1 MKPEHEP
8 KKCHRSL
15 KLPFNFLMS
24 EPSAS
29 SPQSLYDLLG
39 GEPNAT
45 NKIREIVEAFY
56 DVMDS
61 DEKAKTIRLMHP
73 EDLTSSREKLFMFLC
88 GWTGGPQL
96 YIERYGHP
104 FLRRRHL
111 PFKIGEEERDQW
123 IYCMTKG
130 MLNLKMDEEKIKA
143 LLNALYPIADFM
155 RNQ

>member
-1 MKPEHEP
+1 
-8 KKCHRSL
+8 
-15 KLPFNFLMS
+15 MS
-24 EPSAS
+24 QPSAS
-29 SPQSLYDLLG
+29 TPQSLYDLLG
-39 GEPNAT
+39 GEPEAT
-45 NKIREIVEAFY
+45 HKIREIVEAFY

-73 EDLTSSREKLFMFLC
+73 EDLTSSREKLFMFLT

-96 YIERYGHP
+96 YTDRYGHP

-130 MLNLKMDEEKIKA
+130 MLNLKMEEAKIKA
-143 LLNALYPIADFM
+143 LLNALYPIVDFM

>member
-1 MKPEHEP
+1 
-8 KKCHRSL
+8 
-15 KLPFNFLMS
+15 MS
-24 EPSAS
+24 QPSAS
-29 SPQSLYDLLG
+29 APQSLYDLLG
-39 GEPNAT
+39 GEPEAT
-45 NKIREIVEAFY
+45 HKIREIVEAFY

-73 EDLTSSREKLFMFLC
+73 EDLTSSREKLFMFLT

-96 YIERYGHP
+96 YSDRYGHP

-130 MLNLKMDEEKIKA
+130 LLNLKMEEEKIKA

>member
-1 MKPEHEP
+1 
-8 KKCHRSL
+8 
-15 KLPFNFLMS
+15 MS
-24 EPSAS
+24 QPSATTQ
-29 SPQSLYDLLG
+29 QSLYDLLG
-39 GEPNAT
+39 VEPDALIR
-45 NKIREIVEAFY
+45 IREIVEAFY

-61 DEKAKTIRLMHP
+61 DEKAKTIRQMHP
-73 EDLTSSREKLFMFLC
+73 EDLTSSREKLFMFLS

-111 PFKIGEEERDQW
+111 PFKIGVDERDQW

-130 MLNLKMDEEKIKA
+130 LLNLKMEEAKIKA

>member
-1 MKPEHEP
+1 
-8 KKCHRSL
+8 
-15 KLPFNFLMS
+15 MS
-24 EPSAS
+24 QPSAS
-29 SPQSLYDLLG
+29 TPQSLFDLLG
-39 GEPNAT
+39 GEPDAT
-45 NKIREIVEAFY
+45 NQIRAIVEAFY
-56 DVMDS
+56 DVMDK
-61 DEKAKTIRLMHP
+61 DEKAKKIRQMHP
-73 EDLTSSREKLFMFLC
+73 EDLTSSREKLFMFLS

-111 PFKIGEEERDQW
+111 PFNIGEEERDQW

-130 MLNLKMDEEKIKA
+130 MLNLKMDEKKIKA

>member
-1 MKPEHEP
+1 
-8 KKCHRSL
+8 
-15 KLPFNFLMS
+15 MS
-24 EPSAS
+24 QPSAS

-39 GEPNAT
+39 GEPEAT
-45 NKIREIVEAFY
+45 HKIREIVEAFY

-61 DEKAKTIRLMHP
+61 DEKAKTIRQMHP
-73 EDLTSSREKLFMFLC
+73 EDLTSSREKLFMFLT

-130 MLNLKMDEEKIKA
+130 LLNLKMDEVKIKA

>member
-1 MKPEHEP
+1 
-8 KKCHRSL
+8 
-15 KLPFNFLMS
+15 MS
-24 EPSAS
+24 QPSAS
-29 SPQSLYDLLG
+29 TPQSLYDLLG
-39 GEPNAT
+39 GEPEAT
-45 NKIREIVEAFY
+45 NQIREIVEAFY
-56 DVMDS
+56 DVMEA
-61 DEKAKTIRLMHP
+61 DEKAKTIRQMHP
-73 EDLTSSREKLFMFLC
+73 EDLTSSREKLFMFLT

-130 MLNLKMDEEKIKA
+130 MLNLKMEEQKIKA
-143 LLNALYPIADFM
+143 LLNAPYPIADFM

>member
-1 MKPEHEP
+1 
-8 KKCHRSL
+8 
-15 KLPFNFLMS
+15 MS
-24 EPSAS
+24 QPSAS
-29 SPQSLYDLLG
+29 TPQSLFDLLG
-39 GEPNAT
+39 GEPDAT
-45 NKIREIVEAFY
+45 NQIRAIVEAFY
-56 DVMDS
+56 DVMDK
-61 DEKAKTIRLMHP
+61 DEKAKIIRLMHP
-73 EDLTSSREKLFMFLC
+73 EDLTSSREKLFMFLS
-88 GWTGGPQL
+88 GWMGGPQL

-130 MLNLKMDEEKIKA
+130 MLNLKMEEKKIKA

>member
-1 MKPEHEP
+1 
-8 KKCHRSL
+8 
-15 KLPFNFLMS
+15 MS
-24 EPSAS
+24 QPSAS
-29 SPQSLYDLLG
+29 IPQTLYDLLG
-39 GEPNAT
+39 GEPEAT
-45 NKIREIVEAFY
+45 HKIREIVEAFY

-61 DEKAKTIRLMHP
+61 DEKAKTIRQMHL
-73 EDLTSSREKLFMFLC
+73 EDLTSSREKLFMFLS

-96 YIERYGHP
+96 YTERYGHP

-111 PFKIGEEERDQW
+111 PFKIGEDERDQW

-130 MLNLKMDEEKIKA
+130 MLNLKMEEEKIKA

>member
-1 MKPEHEP
+1 
-8 KKCHRSL
+8 
-15 KLPFNFLMS
+15 MS
-24 EPSAS
+24 QPSAS
-29 SPQSLYDLLG
+29 TPQSLFDLLG
-39 GEPNAT
+39 GEPEAT
-45 NKIREIVEAFY
+45 NQIRAIVEAFY
-56 DVMDS
+56 DVMDQ
-61 DEKAKTIRLMHP
+61 DEKAKTIRQMHP
-73 EDLTSSREKLFMFLC
+73 EDLTSSREKLFMFLT

-130 MLNLKMDEEKIKA
+130 MLNLKMEEEKIKA

>member
-1 MKPEHEP
+1 
-8 KKCHRSL
+8 
-15 KLPFNFLMS
+15 MS
-24 EPSAS
+24 QPSAS
-29 SPQSLYDLLG
+29 TPQSLYDLLG
-39 GEPNAT
+39 GEPEAT
-45 NKIREIVEAFY
+45 NQIRKIVEAFY

-73 EDLTSSREKLFMFLC
+73 EDLTSSREKLFMFLT

-111 PFKIGEEERDQW
+111 TFKIGEEERDQW

-130 MLNLKMDEEKIKA
+130 LLNLKMEEEKIKA

>member
-1 MKPEHEP
+1 
-8 KKCHRSL
+8 
-15 KLPFNFLMS
+15 MS
-24 EPSAS
+24 QPSAS
-29 SPQSLYDLLG
+29 TPPTLYDLLG
-39 GEPNAT
+39 GEPEAT
-45 NKIREIVEAFY
+45 HKIREIVEAFY

-73 EDLTSSREKLFMFLC
+73 EDLTPSREKLFMFLS

-111 PFKIGEEERDQW
+111 PFKIGEDERDQW

-130 MLNLKMDEEKIKA
+130 MLNLKMEEEKIKA

>member
-1 MKPEHEP
+1 
-8 KKCHRSL
+8 
-15 KLPFNFLMS
+15 MS
-24 EPSAS
+24 ESSAS
-29 SPQSLYDLLG
+29 TPQTLYDLLG
-39 GEPNAT
+39 GEPEAT
-45 NKIREIVEAFY
+45 NQIRAIVEAFY

-73 EDLTSSREKLFMFLC
+73 EDLTSSREKLFMFLT

-111 PFKIGEEERDQW
+111 PFKIGEDERDQW

-143 LLNALYPIADFM
+143 LLNALYPVADFM

>member
-1 MKPEHEP
+1 
-8 KKCHRSL
+8 
-15 KLPFNFLMS
+15 MS
-24 EPSAS
+24 QPSAS
-29 SPQSLYDLLG
+29 TPPSLYDLLG
-39 GEPNAT
+39 GEPEAT
-45 NKIREIVEAFY
+45 NQIREIVEAFY
-56 DVMDS
+56 DVMDG
-61 DEKAKTIRLMHP
+61 DEKAKTIRQMHP
-73 EDLTSSREKLFMFLC
+73 ADLTSSREKLFMFLT

-130 MLNLKMDEEKIKA
+130 MLNLKMEDQKIKA

>member
-1 MKPEHEP
+1 
-8 KKCHRSL
+8 
-15 KLPFNFLMS
+15 MS
-24 EPSAS
+24 QPSAS
-29 SPQSLYDLLG
+29 TPQTLYDLLG
-39 GEPNAT
+39 GEPEAT
-45 NKIREIVEAFY
+45 HTIREIVEAFY

-73 EDLTSSREKLFMFLC
+73 EDLTSSREKLFMFLT

-96 YIERYGHP
+96 YTDRYGHP

-111 PFKIGEEERDQW
+111 PFKIGEDERDQW

-130 MLNLKMDEEKIKA
+130 MLNLKMEEEKIKA

>member
-1 MKPEHEP
+1 
-8 KKCHRSL
+8 
-15 KLPFNFLMS
+15 MS
-24 EPSAS
+24 ETSAPT
-29 SPQSLYDLLG
+29 PQSLYDLLG
-39 GEPNAT
+39 GEPEAT
-45 NKIREIVEAFY
+45 HKIRAIVEAFY
-56 DVMDS
+56 DVMES

-73 EDLTSSREKLFMFLC
+73 KDLTSSREKLFMFLT

-130 MLNLKMDEEKIKA
+130 LLNLKMEEEKIKA

>member
-1 MKPEHEP
+1 
-8 KKCHRSL
+8 
-15 KLPFNFLMS
+15 MS
-24 EPSAS
+24 QPSAPA
-29 SPQSLYDLLG
+29 PQSLYDLLG
-39 GEPNAT
+39 GEPEAT
-45 NKIREIVEAFY
+45 NQIREIVEAFY

-61 DEKAKTIRLMHP
+61 DEKAKTIRQMHP
-73 EDLTSSREKLFMFLC
+73 EDLTSSREKLFMFLT

-111 PFKIGEEERDQW
+111 TFNIGIDERDQW

-130 MLNLKMDEEKIKA
+130 MLNLKMDDKKIKA

>member
-1 MKPEHEP
+1 
-8 KKCHRSL
+8 
-15 KLPFNFLMS
+15 MS
-24 EPSAS
+24 QPSAPT
-29 SPQSLYDLLG
+29 PQTLYDLLG
-39 GEPNAT
+39 GEPEAT
-45 NKIREIVEAFY
+45 HKIREIVEAFY

-61 DEKAKTIRLMHP
+61 DEKAKTVRLMHP
-73 EDLTSSREKLFMFLC
+73 EDLTSSREKLFMFLS

-96 YIERYGHP
+96 YIERYGHL
-104 FLRRRHL
+104 FLRRQHL

-130 MLNLKMDEEKIKA
+130 MLNLKMEEEKIKA

>member
-1 MKPEHEP
+1 
-8 KKCHRSL
+8 
-15 KLPFNFLMS
+15 MS
-24 EPSAS
+24 QPSALT
-29 SPQSLYDLLG
+29 PQSLYDLLG
-39 GEPNAT
+39 GETEALIQ
-45 NKIREIVEAFY
+45 IREIVEAFY
-56 DVMDS
+56 DVMDT

-73 EDLTSSREKLFMFLC
+73 EDLTSSREKLFMFLT

-96 YIERYGHP
+96 YTERYGHP

-111 PFKIGEEERDQW
+111 PFKIGEDERDQW

-130 MLNLKMDEEKIKA
+130 MLNLKMEETKIKA

>member
-1 MKPEHEP
+1 
-8 KKCHRSL
+8 
-15 KLPFNFLMS
+15 MS
-24 EPSAS
+24 QPSAS
-29 SPQSLYDLLG
+29 TPQSLFDLLG
-39 GEPNAT
+39 SEPEAT
-45 NKIREIVEAFY
+45 NQIRAIVEAFY

-61 DEKAKTIRLMHP
+61 DEKAKTIRLMHL
-73 EDLTSSREKLFMFLC
+73 EDLTSSREKLFMFLS

-104 FLRRRHL
+104 FLRRQHL

-130 MLNLKMDEEKIKA
+130 LLNLKMEEEKIKA

>member
-1 MKPEHEP
+1 
-8 KKCHRSL
+8 
-15 KLPFNFLMS
+15 MS
-24 EPSAS
+24 QPSAS
-29 SPQSLYDLLG
+29 SPKSLFDLLG
-39 GEPNAT
+39 GEPEAT
-45 NKIREIVEAFY
+45 NQIRAIVEAFY

-73 EDLTSSREKLFMFLC
+73 EDLSSSREKLFMFLT

-111 PFKIGEEERDQW
+111 PFKIGKEERDQW

-130 MLNLKMDEEKIKA
+130 MLNLKMEEEKIKA

>member
-1 MKPEHEP
+1 
-8 KKCHRSL
+8 
-15 KLPFNFLMS
+15 MS
-24 EPSAS
+24 QPSAS
-29 SPQSLYDLLG
+29 TPQSLYDLLG
-39 GEPNAT
+39 GESEAT
-45 NKIREIVEAFY
+45 QKIREIVEAFY

-61 DEKAKTIRLMHP
+61 DEKAKTIRQMHP
-73 EDLTSSREKLFMFLC
+73 EDLTSSREKLFMFLT

-96 YIERYGHP
+96 YTDRYGHP

-130 MLNLKMDEEKIKA
+130 MLNLKMDEIKIKA

>member
-1 MKPEHEP
+1 MTQ
-8 KKCHRSL
+8 
-15 KLPFNFLMS
+15 
-24 EPSAS
+24 PSAS
-29 SPQSLYDLLG
+29 TPQSLYDLLG
-39 GEPNAT
+39 SEPEAT
-45 NKIREIVEAFY
+45 HQIREIVEAFY

-61 DEKAKTIRLMHP
+61 DEKAKTIRQMHP
-73 EDLTSSREKLFMFLC
+73 EDLTSSREKLFMFLT

-96 YIERYGHP
+96 YIEHYGHP

-130 MLNLKMDEEKIKA
+130 LLNLKMDEAKIKA

>member
-1 MKPEHEP
+1 
-8 KKCHRSL
+8 
-15 KLPFNFLMS
+15 MS

-29 SPQSLYDLLG
+29 ATQSLYDLLG
-39 GEPNAT
+39 GEPEAT
-45 NKIREIVEAFY
+45 NQIREIVEAFY

-130 MLNLKMDEEKIKA
+130 LLNLKMEEVKIKA

>member
-1 MKPEHEP
+1 
-8 KKCHRSL
+8 
-15 KLPFNFLMS
+15 MS
-24 EPSAS
+24 QPSAS
-29 SPQSLYDLLG
+29 TPQSLYDLLG
-39 GEPNAT
+39 GEPEAT
-45 NKIREIVEAFY
+45 HKIREIVEAFY

-73 EDLTSSREKLFMFLC
+73 EDLTSSREKLFMFLT

-96 YIERYGHP
+96 YTDRYGHP

-130 MLNLKMDEEKIKA
+130 MLNLKMEEEKIKA

>member
-1 MKPEHEP
+1 
-8 KKCHRSL
+8 
-15 KLPFNFLMS
+15 MS
-24 EPSAS
+24 QPSTS
-29 SPQSLYDLLG
+29 TPQSLFDLLG
-39 GEPNAT
+39 GEPEAT
-45 NKIREIVEAFY
+45 NQIRAIVEVFY
-56 DVMDS
+56 DVMDK

-73 EDLTSSREKLFMFLC
+73 EDLTSSREKLFMFLS

-96 YIERYGHP
+96 YTERYGHP

-130 MLNLKMDEEKIKA
+130 MLNLKMEEEKIKA

>member
-1 MKPEHEP
+1 
-8 KKCHRSL
+8 
-15 KLPFNFLMS
+15 MS
-24 EPSAS
+24 QPSAS
-29 SPQSLYDLLG
+29 TPQSLFDLLG
-39 GEPNAT
+39 GEPEAT
-45 NKIREIVEAFY
+45 NQIRAIVEAFY

-73 EDLTSSREKLFMFLC
+73 EDLTSSREKLFMFLT

-130 MLNLKMDEEKIKA
+130 LLNLKMEEEKIKA

>member
-1 MKPEHEP
+1 
-8 KKCHRSL
+8 
-15 KLPFNFLMS
+15 MS
-24 EPSAS
+24 QHSAS
-29 SPQSLYDLLG
+29 TPQTLYDLLG
-39 GEPNAT
+39 GEPEAT
-45 NKIREIVEAFY
+45 HKIREIVEAFY

-73 EDLTSSREKLFMFLC
+73 EDLTSSREKLFMFLS

-104 FLRRRHL
+104 FLRRQHL
-111 PFKIGEEERDQW
+111 HFKIGEEERDQW

-130 MLNLKMDEEKIKA
+130 LLNLKMEEEKIKA

>member
-1 MKPEHEP
+1 
-8 KKCHRSL
+8 
-15 KLPFNFLMS
+15 MS
-24 EPSAS
+24 ENPAPN
-29 SPQSLYDLLG
+29 PQSLFDLLG
-39 GEPNAT
+39 GEPDAT
-45 NKIREIVEAFY
+45 NQIRAIVEAFY
-56 DVMDS
+56 DVMDT
-61 DEKAKTIRLMHP
+61 DEKAKTIRQMHP
-73 EDLTSSREKLFMFLC
+73 EDLTSSREKLFMFLS

-130 MLNLKMDEEKIKA
+130 MLNLKMEEEKIKA

>member
-1 MKPEHEP
+1 
-8 KKCHRSL
+8 
-15 KLPFNFLMS
+15 MS
-24 EPSAS
+24 QPSAS
-29 SPQSLYDLLG
+29 TPQSLFDLLG
-39 GEPNAT
+39 SEPEAT
-45 NKIREIVEAFY
+45 NQIRAIVEAFY

-61 DEKAKTIRLMHP
+61 DEKAKPIRQMHP

-96 YIERYGHP
+96 YTERYGHP

-130 MLNLKMDEEKIKA
+130 LLNLKMEEEKIKA

>member
-1 MKPEHEP
+1 
-8 KKCHRSL
+8 
-15 KLPFNFLMS
+15 MS
-24 EPSAS
+24 QPSALTT
-29 SPQSLYDLLG
+29 QSLYDLLG
-39 GEPNAT
+39 GEPEAT
-45 NKIREIVEAFY
+45 HKIREIVEAFY

-73 EDLTSSREKLFMFLC
+73 EDLTSSREKLFMFLT

-104 FLRRRHL
+104 VLRRRHL
-111 PFKIGEEERDQW
+111 PFKIGVDERDQW

-130 MLNLKMDEEKIKA
+130 LLNLKMEETKIKA